1 MAVLAALLS
10 TVILWQL
17 IGVIVILS
25 IFACSFVS
33 IVPAIWLVLAGRW
46 LFSCSF
52 GAGSL
57 VDIVARLLV
66 AILGVFTPVV
76 VVLLGFKENII
87 NDVYDSI
94 CSPDILLSDKGCPLA
109 RVHVHLS
116 PVSEIV

>member
-33 IVPAIWLVLAGRW
+33 IVPAIWLILAGRW

-57 VDIVARLLV
+57 VDIIARLLV

-94 CSPDILLSDKGCPLA
+94 CSPDILFSDKGCSLA
-109 RVHVHLS
+109 
-116 PVSEIV
+116 